1 MTITYELDLNSFKA
15 WSGAIDTLDRIKREG
30 KCEELE
36 SILEDTYPNGMTE
49 TELNDLLWF
58 DPDEIYSWLGLRTES
73 EIYEQINEAEEEL
86 SDLNDEIADLR
97 AEYNDEC
104 IDIVDREREELWD
117 ENYKESYDDLQKRIA
132 DVKKCIDELKEELE
146 EL

>member
-36 SILEDTYPNGMTE
+36 SILEDTYPDGMTE

-58 DPDEIYSWLGLRTES
+58 DADEVYSWLGLRTES
-73 EIYEQINEAEEEL
+73 EIQGEIDEAEEEL
-86 SDLNDEIADLR
+86 SDLNEEVADLQ
-97 AEYNDEC
+97 AEYDDEC
-104 IDIVDREREELWD
+104 IGIADWERKELWD
-117 ENYKESYDDLQKRIA
+117 EDYKESYDNLQEKIA
-132 DVKKCIDELKEELE
+132 DVKERIDELKEELE

>member
-1 MTITYELDLNSFKA
+1 MTIAYELDLNSFKA

-36 SILEDTYPNGMTE
+36 SILEDTYPDGMTE

-58 DPDEIYSWLGLRTES
+58 EADEVYSWVGLRTES
-73 EIYEQINEAEEEL
+73 EIQGEIDQAEEEL
-86 SDLNDEIADLR
+86 ESLQNDFKSDTVDMDEYEA
-97 AEYNDEC
+97 AEVYESDYKD
-104 IDIVDREREELWD
+104 DIEELKD
-117 ENYKESYDDLQKRIA
+117 R
-132 DVKKCIDELKEELE
+132 IDELRSELD

>member
-36 SILEDTYPNGMTE
+36 SILEDTYPDGMTE

-58 DPDEIYSWLGLRTES
+58 EADEVYSWVGLRTEEEIRNELEEAES
-73 EIYEQINEAEEEL
+73 ELKDLQDEFSSETADMAEDDVAEIYE
-86 SDLNDEIADLR
+86 SDYKDEI
-97 AEYNDEC
+97 
-104 IDIVDREREELWD
+104 
-117 ENYKESYDDLQKRIA
+117 ESLKDTIE
-132 DVKKCIDELKEELE
+132 ELKEELDA
-146 EL
+146 L

>member
-36 SILEDTYPNGMTE
+36 SILEDTYPDGMTE

-58 DPDEIYSWLGLRTES
+58 EADEVYSWVGLRTES
-73 EIYEQINEAEEEL
+73 EIQGEIDEAEEEL
-86 SDLNDEIADLR
+86 ESLQNDFKSDTVDMDEYEA
-97 AEYNDEC
+97 AEVYESDYKD
-104 IDIVDREREELWD
+104 DIEELKD
-117 ENYKESYDDLQKRIA
+117 R
-132 DVKKCIDELKEELE
+132 IDEVRSELD

>member
-30 KCEELE
+30 KCEKLE
-36 SILEDTYPNGMTE
+36 SILEGTYPDGMTE

-58 DPDEIYSWLGLRTES
+58 EADEVYSWLGLRTES
-73 EIYEQINEAEEEL
+73 EIQGEIDEAEEEL
-86 SDLNDEIADLR
+86 ESLQNDFKSDTVDMDEDEA
-97 AEYNDEC
+97 AEVYESDYKD
-104 IDIVDREREELWD
+104 DIEELKD
-117 ENYKESYDDLQKRIA
+117 R
-132 DVKKCIDELKEELE
+132 IDELRSELN